1 MTTSDR
7 KQAVRIIGI
16 PIDLGQQHRG
26 VDMGPV
32 AIRYAGLSAALKKLG
47 YHTQDAGNIDVPG
60 HYTLTHRGFSDRLPP
75 IRAACEETYEL
86 ARRAIRD
93 GTIPIFLG
101 GDHSASIGSIGGVTH
116 DSDCGLIWIDAHGDF
131 NTPETS
137 ETGNIHGMALAILYG
152 KGPQELVDVG
162 RPGAKL
168 KPAQVVLI
176 GPRQLDESEKENLRA
191 SGCTIFTMRDIDER
205 GMSRVIAQAL
215 EKLSDCQHIHVSL
228 DMDSIDPNEAP
239 GVGTPVAG
247 GLSYREAQLL
257 METISDTRRL
267 LSLDIMETNPILDV
281 SNRTAQIAVSLAA
294 SLFGKS
300 IL

>member
-1 MTTSDR
+1 MNMNDR
-7 KQAVRIIGI
+7 RNIVRIIGI

-47 YHTQDAGNIDVPG
+47 YHPQDVGNINVPG
-60 HYTLTHRGFSDRLPP
+60 HYTLTDRGVSDRLPL

-86 ARRAIRD
+86 ARRAIKD
-93 GTIPIFLG
+93 GTIPVFLG

-116 DSDCGLIWIDAHGDF
+116 DCDCGLIWIDAHGDF
-131 NTPETS
+131 NTPQTS
-137 ETGNIHGMALAILYG
+137 ESGNIHGMALAILCG
-152 KGPQELVDVG
+152 KGPRELVDVG
-162 RPGAKL
+162 REGAKL
-168 KPAQVVLI
+168 KPQQVVLI
-176 GPRQLDESEKENLRA
+176 GPRELDEIEKDNLRA
-191 SGCTIFTMRDIDER
+191 SGCTIFTMRDIDEL
-205 GMSRVIAQAL
+205 GISRVIARGL
-215 EKLSDCQHIHVSL
+215 EKLSDCRRLHVSL

-257 METISDTRRL
+257 METISDTGRL
-267 LSLDIMETNPILDV
+267 HSLDIMETNPILDE
-281 SNRTAQIAVSLAA
+281 SNRTARVAVALAA

>member
-1 MTTSDR
+1 MNDR
-7 KQAVRIIGI
+7 KNIVRIIGI

-47 YHTQDAGNIDVPG
+47 YHPQDVGNIEVPG
-60 HYTLTHRGFSDRLPP
+60 HYTLTDRGFSDRLPL

-86 ARRAIRD
+86 ARRAIKD
-93 GTIPIFLG
+93 GTIPVFLG

-116 DSDCGLIWIDAHGDF
+116 DCDCGLIWIDAHGDF
-131 NTPETS
+131 NTPQTS
-137 ETGNIHGMALAILYG
+137 ESGNIHGMALAILSG
-152 KGPQELVDVG
+152 KGPRELVDVG
-162 RPGAKL
+162 REGAKL
-168 KPAQVVLI
+168 KPKHVVLI
-176 GPRQLDESEKENLRA
+176 GPRELDEIEKDSLRA
-191 SGCTIFTMRDIDER
+191 SGCTIFTMRDIDEL
-205 GMSRVIAQAL
+205 GISSVIARGL
-215 EKLSDCQHIHVSL
+215 EQLSDCQHLHVSL
-228 DMDSIDPNEAP
+228 DMDCIDPNEAP

-257 METISDTRRL
+257 METISDTGRL
-267 LSLDIMETNPILDV
+267 HSLDIMETNPILDD
-281 SNRTAQIAVSLAA
+281 SNRTAMVAVALAA

>member
-1 MTTSDR
+1 MSER
-7 KQAVRIIGI
+7 KQTVRIIGI

-47 YHTQDAGNIDVPG
+47 YHTQDVGNIDVPG

-75 IRAACEETYEL
+75 IRAACEDTYEL

-116 DSDCGLIWIDAHGDF
+116 DGECGLIWIDAHGDF

-137 ETGNIHGMALAILYG
+137 ETGNIHGMALAILFG
-152 KGPQELVDVG
+152 RGPHELVDVG
-162 RPGAKL
+162 RKGAKL
-168 KPAQVVLI
+168 KPEQVVLV
-176 GPRQLDESEKENLRA
+176 GPRQLDENEKESLRD

-205 GMSRVIAQAL
+205 GMSNVIAQAL
-215 EKLSDCQHIHVSL
+215 EKLSECQHIHVSL

-257 METISDTRRL
+257 METISDTGRL

-281 SNRTAQIAVSLAA
+281 SNRTAQVAVSLAA

>member
-1 MTTSDR
+1 MTASDR

-47 YHTQDAGNIDVPG
+47 YHTQDAGNIEVPG